1 MSQLASSTAP
11 VSLGSN
17 AHALNAAQADQSF
30 PLATPAAKPR
40 RPRTPLS
47 LVVSTPRRNNSSLVV
62 LLFLVIVAALSVV
75 LVMSISVSKGQ
86 YELVGL
92 KNEQADLYK
101 ANQTLEQDI
110 AAKQAPQ
117 ELVARAATLG
127 MVPAGTAGQID
138 VRTGKVSGAPQPAS
152 ADTKGLASI
161 PPALIDKPV
170 VAAPVAE
177 AAALPLSPAAQ
188 DVAAQEIAAKEAAA
202 KEAAAKTE
210 QTKASATEKDTRKEA
225 APLAVPPAAVTP
237 ELNGGTIPAP
247 AQKES

>member
-17 AHALNAAQADQSF
+17 AHALNAAQADESF
-30 PLATPAAKPR
+30 PLATPAARPR
-40 RPRTPLS
+40 KPRTPLS

-202 KEAAAKTE
+202 KTE

-247 AQKES
+247 TQKES